1 MRRPAV
7 LREKLQA
14 PRHMCRQGVRVMAFR
29 DEPSRPE
36 FVAKKTRALYHKLHD
51 RPKVFAEFST
61 RSQLMRGL
69 LQSLPRWPTSQSDSA
84 AASTMRGSQV
94 TIKTPA
100 QQQQ

>member
-51 RPKVFAEFST
+51 RPKVFAGFST
-61 RSQLMRGL
+61 RSQLDAWPAAIFA
-69 LQSLPRWPTSQSDSA
+69 SLADFTGHCNFGERRCKHHERQPGDDQ
-84 AASTMRGSQV
+84 
-94 TIKTPA
+94 
-100 QQQQ
+100 